1 MMRFHLL
8 ATAARRICPAMVISL
23 PRLLGACAIPLLLAL
38 PAAAQTAKPS
48 PAPAPAPAAAS
59 APVSASGAK
68 PAPAKPPTA
77 APAGPKQIGKFEDW
91 IAATH
96 QESGAT
102 VCYAFTRAQSSAP
115 VLPGRGPVI
124 ITITQRPTLR
134 DAVAMEAG
142 FTYAEKAMVTV
153 QVDQTA
159 LEFYT
164 DKRNAF
170 SRDGKAV
177 AAAFAKGAKAVAKSP
192 GPKAVAVQDTFS
204 LKGFSDA
211 LKAIN
216 KACPPK

>member
-1 MMRFHLL
+1 MSLFCLL
-8 ATAARRICPAMVISL
+8 ARAARRICPSMPILV
-23 PRLLGACAIPLLLAL
+23 PRLFAAFALPLLLAM
-38 PAAAQTAKPS
+38 PAAAQTVKPATT
-48 PAPAPAPAAAS
+48 PA
-59 APVSASGAK
+59 VK
-68 PAPAKPPTA
+68 PAPAKPAPT

-115 VLPGRGPVI
+115 ALPGRGPVI
-124 ITITQRPTLR
+124 VTITQRPALR
-134 DAVAMEAG
+134 DVVAIDAG
-142 FTYAEKAMVTV
+142 FAYADKAAVMV
-153 QVDQTA
+153 QVDAAA

-170 SRDGKAV
+170 ARDGKAV

-192 GPKAVAVQDTFS
+192 GPKNVSVVDTFS

-211 LKAIN
+211 YKAIN

>member
-1 MMRFHLL
+1 MTWFCLLPGESGRICAPMLTHAPRLIVALAISSLL
-8 ATAARRICPAMVISL
+8 AAPAMAVD
-23 PRLLGACAIPLLLAL
+23 A
-38 PAAAQTAKPS
+38 AKP
-48 PAPAPAPAAAS
+48 P
-59 APVSASGAK
+59 
-68 PAPAKPPTA
+68 PAKPPTA
-77 APAGPKQIGKFEDW
+77 KPAPAHAPPPGGPKQIGKFDDW

-102 VCYAFTRAQSSAP
+102 VCYAFTRALSSAP
-115 VLPGRGPVI
+115 AVAGRGQVI

-142 FTYAEKAMVTV
+142 FAYADKAVVTV
-153 QVDQTA
+153 HVDQTA
-159 LEFYT
+159 LDFYT

-170 SRDGKAV
+170 ARDGKAV

-204 LKGFSDA
+204 LKGFTEA
-211 LKAIN
+211 YKAIN

>member
-59 APVSASGAK
+59 VAK
-68 PAPAKPPTA
+68 PALAKPPTA

>member
-1 MMRFHLL
+1 M
-8 ATAARRICPAMVISL
+8 
-23 PRLLGACAIPLLLAL
+23 LLGL
-38 PAAAQTAKPS
+38 PAAAQVTKPT
-48 PAPAPAPAAAS
+48 PAPAPALA
-59 APVSASGAK
+59 AK

-91 IAATH
+91 TAATH

-102 VCYAFTRAQSSAP
+102 VCYAFTRAQNPAP
-115 VLPGRGPVI
+115 AVAGRGPVI

-142 FTYAEKAMVTV
+142 FAYADKAMVSV
-153 QVDQTA
+153 HVDQTT
-159 LEFYT
+159 LDFYT

-170 SRDGKAV
+170 ARDGKAV

-192 GPKAVAVQDTFS
+192 GPKGVAVQDTFS

-211 LKAIN
+211 YKAIN

>member
-1 MMRFHLL
+1 MSWFYLL
-8 ATAARRICPAMVISL
+8 AKAARRISPPMPIPAPRILAALAISL
-23 PRLLGACAIPLLLAL
+23 LFAM
-38 PAAAQTAKPS
+38 PAAAQTPK
-48 PAPAPAPAAAS
+48 PAPPPAAAP
-59 APVSASGAK
+59 AAK
-68 PAPAKPPTA
+68 PAPAKP
-77 APAGPKQIGKFEDW
+77 APVAGVGPKQIGKFEDW
-91 IAATH
+91 TAATH

-102 VCYAFTRAQSSAP
+102 VCYAFTRAQGSAP
-115 VLPGRGPVI
+115 AVPGRGAVI

-142 FTYAEKAMVTV
+142 FAYADKAMVSV
-153 QVDQTA
+153 HVDQTA
-159 LEFYT
+159 LDFYT

-170 SRDGKAV
+170 ARDGKAV

-192 GPKAVAVQDTFS
+192 GPKAVSVQDTFS